1 MWNEFVR
8 HIDTPIGRLALCAD
22 GRGLC
27 ALRFRATGAEM
38 DGVPVLL
45 QAQREMEEYF
55 AGRRTAFSVPLSIQS
70 GTPFQ
75 QRVWEALRTIP
86 YGEVRSYGE
95 IARQIG
101 RDRACRAVGMANH
114 ANPLPIFVPCHR
126 VVGADGRLT
135 GYAGGLDAKRYL
147 LELEGV
153 HVKV

>member
-1 MWNEFVR
+1 M
-8 HIDTPIGRLALCAD
+8 DAPIGRLALCAD

-27 ALRFRATGAEM
+27 ALNFHATGAEM
-38 DGVPVLL
+38 DEAPVLL
-45 QAQREMEEYF
+45 QAQRELEAYF
-55 AGRRTAFSVPLSIQS
+55 AGRRTAFSVPLSME

-75 QRVWEALRTIP
+75 MQVWEALQSIP
-86 YGEVRSYGE
+86 YGELRSYGD

-135 GYAGGLDAKRYL
+135 GYGGGLDVKKYL
-147 LELEGV
+147 LELEGI
-153 HVKV
+153 HVEV